1 MDIHRYAGMTFSRE
15 EWLSHIKKVSEEGQ
29 RNLSVELMI
38 WIALNNPGPY
48 MLGPVAMDG
57 ECRTVT
63 ASTLKTN
70 ISMMYLS
77 HVQNIK
83 YPYMVYRLPDGG
95 VALRAGEFI
104 NNGAVG

>member
-15 EWLSHIKKVSEEGQ
+15 EWLSKIKNMCEDGE
-29 RNLSVELMI
+29 RDLSMELMI

-63 ASTLKTN
+63 ASTIATTVPL
-70 ISMMYLS
+70 MYLT

-83 YPYMVYRLPDGG
+83 YPYMVSRCLDGRIK
-95 VALRAGEFI
+95 LRAGEFI